1 MTAIEYPGP
10 PVNHVEAIVRT
21 KRRMWIQVRRMGTLI
36 SSYDDP
42 DPAVSC
48 VCVSASSFFVS

>member
-42 DPAVSC
+42 DPTVSC
-48 VCVSASSFFVS
+48 VCVFASSFFFS